1 VTTTETRQEAE
12 LGIHA
17 VYPVIG
23 IDIHEIRGYFAAF
36 ASLWD
41 ACDRV
46 IRTHYLHLGDKVTVK
61 VHGGVTSR
69 SVEVGTEPR
78 LSVRRLTI
86 GSPMVAVFVTY
97 LFARILRN
105 PKRVGAWL
113 PEVVASWH
121 ETMRKAADQK
131 AARQL
136 AAQFADVRAMI
147 DLSNELVKLRLEA
160 EEVRTVGVHELPD
173 DLTYLDAP

>member
-1 VTTTETRQEAE
+1 VTTAKTRQEAE

-41 ACDRV
+41 ACERV

-61 VHGGVTSR
+61 VHGDVIAR
-69 SVEVGTEPR
+69 SLEVGTEPR

-86 GSPMVAVFVTY
+86 GSPMVITFAVDGGAGAAAVFVTY
-97 LFARILRN
+97 LFARVLRN
-105 PKRVGAWL
+105 PKRVGAWI
-113 PEVVASWH
+113 PEVVA
-121 ETMRKAADQK
+121 
-131 AARQL
+131 
-136 AAQFADVRAMI
+136 
-147 DLSNELVKLRLEA
+147 
-160 EEVRTVGVHELPD
+160 
-173 DLTYLDAP
+173 